1 MKEIV
6 IIIGALFLAS
16 CATVGAVID
25 GGKDLT
31 TSVIDSTVKTA
42 GNITTSALEDVAS
55 VVDTVADST
64 EGIVDNVVE
73 QVDEQTNE
81 LQNPKQEEEQE
92 K

>member
-6 IIIGALFLAS
+6 IIIGAIFLAS

-42 GNITTSALEDVAS
+42 GAITTSALEDVS
-55 VVDTVADST
+55 GVLKL
-64 EGIVDNVVE
+64 
-73 QVDEQTNE
+73 
-81 LQNPKQEEEQE
+81 LQNQQKILLIM
-92 K
+92 